1 MSYQGM
7 ANKKKPKISFTKL
20 IVALSA
26 ILVVSFSIMQHI
38 KTKQDLAEKQALEQ
52 RQIEAEVALVAKKEQ
67 EKTDTKKYYEQFMAL
82 MTEWSD
88 AVSLAD
94 KTPRIGL
101 AGPVS
106 QLQKIRR
113 DADDF
118 KTTQCSSPLKEKLIL
133 SMDKTINN
141 FMAFMDKSALSQAE
155 ADAAVE
161 LYKEASTGVIEC
173 IKEI

>member
-1 MSYQGM
+1 MSYQGSG
-7 ANKKKPKISFTKL
+7 KKNKPKITFIKL
-20 IVALSA
+20 VLVFSA
-26 ILVVSFSIMQHI
+26 ILVIGFAVMQNN
-38 KTKQDLAEKQALEQ
+38 KNKQDLAEKQALELKQ
-52 RQIEAEVALVAKKEQ
+52 KETSAALVAKIAQ
-67 EKTDTKKYYEQFMAL
+67 EKADTKNQYNRL
-82 MTEWSD
+82 ITIMTEWSD

-101 AGPVS
+101 SGPVS

-113 DADDF
+113 DAYDF
-118 KTTQCSSPLKEKLIL
+118 KATSCSSPLKDKLIL